1 VIAEALREQG
11 QAPPPDLL
19 PEVAPP
25 AQPYRAA
32 FQVLSAARA
41 YGMNGPLPLT
51 YSDMRAYAEAHGLAA
66 SMADLE
72 EFTTLMQAQDGA
84 YLTFCAQQAEQR
96 TRAAH

>member
-11 QAPPPDLL
+11 LVPPADIL
-19 PEVAPP
+19 PEVPPP
-25 AQPYRAA
+25 AEPYRTA

-41 YGMNGPLPLT
+41 SGVNGPLPLP
-51 YSDMRAYAEAHGLAA
+51 YSEIRAYGEANGFAE

-72 EFTTLMQAQDGA
+72 EFTRLVQAQDGA

-96 TRAAH
+96 TRAH